1 MAIVLTLLLNGVANG
16 ALYFLTAAGL
26 TLVFGLMRVLN
37 FAQGG
42 VYLWGGYVAT
52 AIFTATNNF
61 LLAILGAIVASGL
74 IGFLIEWGLIRPVY
88 QNGTGQL
95 LITMGAMLVLSEA
108 IKIPFG
114 PNELNS
120 GTPTLLSQ
128 TWLVGQVVIIEY
140 QVFIIVI
147 SVLLFLL
154 MKWILQK
161 SRIGITIRAG
171 VHNPDLVEAQGIPLK
186 RLFTMVFVAGAV
198 LAGIAGALSGPYFG
212 SVTPTMGF
220 DTQLNAFIIIVVGG
234 LGSLEGA
241 FVGSFL
247 IGIVTAVVSY
257 YTPSLAILVNVLVM
271 AAVLLVRPQGLWGE
285 LEGQR

>member
-1 MAIVLTLLLNGVANG
+1 MAVFLTLFLNGIANG

-42 VYLWGGYVAT
+42 MYLWGGYVAT
-52 AIFTATNNF
+52 AIYTATGNF
-61 LLAILGAIVASGL
+61 LLSLLGAVLVSGL
-74 IGFLIEWGLIRPVY
+74 IGTIIERVLIRPVY

-114 PNELNS
+114 SNELSS
-120 GTPTLLSQ
+120 GTPIALAQS
-128 TWLVGQVVIIEY
+128 WLIGQVVIIEY
-140 QVFIIVI
+140 QIFIIII
-147 SVLLFLL
+147 SVVIFFA
-154 MKWILQK
+154 MKWVLQK
-161 SRIGITIRAG
+161 TKIGITIRAG

-186 RLFTMVFVAGAV
+186 RLFSLVFVAGSV

-247 IGIVTAVVSY
+247 IGIVTAIVSY

-285 LEGQR
+285 LEGER